1 MRIIHTA
8 DWHLCDKLGRN
19 DRTPDLKSRVER
31 VAELCLERRADLL
44 LIAGD
49 VFSEQASVEDMTRA
63 LRHIRDSFRPFF
75 AAGGTILAVT
85 GNHDRNHRIE
95 IVKAGM
101 DLAMPAA
108 PPGGVLPPGRMYLAN
123 TVGTV
128 KVTDADGARV
138 QFVLLPY
145 PFPSRYNV
153 GSETFASK
161 EEENRQVRGAV
172 SDWLQRKPSDPSFDV
187 TLPTVL
193 VAHLHVRGSE
203 MTTAYKMTDR
213 DDVLFDL
220 GELHTEWRYVAL
232 GHIHKPQCLG
242 GSETVR
248 YPGSLDRLD
257 FGETHDDHGVLLFD
271 VRGAEPVVPVRLPI
285 PPTPFHTVTV
295 IDFDAELPTLAEK
308 YPDHATAIVRLTVSP
323 PTGNT
328 DRDDVARQLKKL
340 FPRWHSLAWIEA
352 ERTGDDGTAK
362 AKFNPRDGFDTTVR
376 NYLTEQLAGDP
387 DSPAVLALADTFLA
401 QGGQP

>member
-8 DWHLCDKLGRN
+8 DWHLCDTLGRN
-19 DRTPDLKSRVER
+19 DRTPDLQPRVAR
-31 VAELCLERRADLL
+31 VAELCVEHRADLL
-44 LIAGD
+44 VIAGD

-63 LRHIRDSFRPFF
+63 LRHVRDVFRPFF

-85 GNHDRNHRIE
+85 GNHDRNNRIDM
-95 IVKAGM
+95 VKAGM

-108 PPGGVLPPGRMYLAN
+108 PPGGVLFAGRMYLAN
-123 TVGTV
+123 TVSLV
-128 KVTDADGARV
+128 KVADRDGDLV

-153 GSETFASK
+153 PADSFQSK
-161 EEENRQVRGAV
+161 EEETRQVRSAV
-172 SDWLQRKPSDPSFDV
+172 TDWLQRKPTEAAFDV

-203 MTTAYKMTDR
+203 MNTAYKMR
-213 DDVLFDL
+213 DADDILFDF
-220 GELHTEWRYVAL
+220 GELHPEWRYVAL
-232 GHIHKPQCLG
+232 GHIHKPQALS

-257 FGETHDDHGVLLFD
+257 FGETHSDHGIVLFD
-271 VRGAEPVVPVRLPI
+271 VRGADPVRPVRLPI
-285 PPTPFHTVTV
+285 PPTPFHTIT
-295 IDFDAELPTLAEK
+295 ILDPDTELPKLAER
-308 YPDHATAIVRLTVSP
+308 YPDHATALVRLILAP

-340 FPRWHSLAWIEA
+340 FPRWHSLDWADPQRSEA
-352 ERTGDDGTAK
+352 ESSRS
-362 AKFNPRDGFDTTVR
+362 KFDPRAGFEATVR
-376 NYLTEQLAGDP
+376 DYLTEQLAGDP
-387 DSPAVLALADTFLA
+387 DAPAVLALADTFLA
-401 QGGQP
+401 PGGRP